1 MMYRLDATDGQ
12 MDEVQAIV
20 IQAIDELMTA
30 HGPKGDDGDAF
41 SALLTAD
48 TIDRAALEAMR
59 QKHLG
64 RAEVMSEIAMTRFA
78 DVLEVLTP
86 EQRAQ
91 LDEKFSKHRRRHR
104 RWH

>member
-1 MMYRLDATDGQ
+1 
-12 MDEVQAIV
+12 
-20 IQAIDELMTA
+20 
-30 HGPKGDDGDAF
+30 
-41 SALLTAD
+41 
-48 TIDRAALEAMR
+48 MR